1 MTNIVFPLAWP
12 VQRPRTRSPGA
23 AAFHKRGKLVSF
35 EQGVQRLA
43 LELSRFSATDVT
55 ITSNRPAR
63 GFVGILSAFV
73 NIDGV
78 IDPGVAVY
86 FRLNSSPHCL
96 SCDRWDRPADNLCA
110 IAKHLEAI
118 RGQLRWG
125 AADVVQIFEGFK
137 ERLTAQAAEKPW
149 WVVLGFPVAPTSRS
163 LVVEKFQELALRHH
177 PDRPG
182 GNLELFKEISAAY
195 ETGLEA
201 TP

>member
-1 MTNIVFPLAWP
+1 MTNIIHPLAWP
-12 VQRPRTRSPGA
+12 VQRPRTRHPSGA
-23 AAFHKRGKLVSF
+23 AFSRRGKLVSF

-63 GFVGILSAFV
+63 GFAGVFAVFV

-86 FRLNSSPHCL
+86 FRLNRTPHCL

-110 IAKHLEAI
+110 IAKHLEAV

-125 AADVVQIFEGFK
+125 AADVVQIFAGFK
-137 ERLTAQAAEKPW
+137 ELTPPAAEKPW
-149 WVVLGFPVAPTSRS
+149 WQTLGFPVQPTSRAEI
-163 LVVEKFQELALRHH
+163 VVKFQELALRHH
-177 PDRPG
+177 PDRAG

-195 ETGLEA
+195 ETGLET